1 VALKGGKA
9 SSAMVSKRHGE
20 ILKLLELQGSASIAA
35 MARQLG
41 VSTET
46 IRRDVR
52 PLVESGSVVRIH
64 GAVGLAGQLGEAP
77 FERRMRENAAAKKA
91 IAQHVASTI
100 RDGDTVM
107 LDTGTTTSFLAR
119 ALIGHRSLT
128 VVTNS
133 SDIARTLATVNGN
146 RVYMAG
152 GELRSDS
159 GAAFGSSA
167 VDFVSRF
174 FVQHAIISAGA
185 IDATGVMDFDLHE
198 AEFARMVLSRAQ
210 RRVVVSDSSKFGCRG
225 FVQVCELTA
234 ISELVTER
242 APDGPLAAALSGAG
256 VKVVTASPGRN
267 RDGGIRSE

>member
-1 VALKGGKA
+1 
-9 SSAMVSKRHGE
+9 MVSKRHGE

-46 IRRDVR
+46 IRRDLR
-52 PLVESGSVVRIH
+52 PLVEACSVLRMH

-91 IAQHVASTI
+91 IAHHVASTI

-119 ALIGHRSLT
+119 ALIGHRRLT

-167 VDFVSRF
+167 VDFASRF
-174 FVQHAIISAGA
+174 FVQHAIISAGT
-185 IDATGVMDFDLHE
+185 IDETGVMDFDLHE
-198 AEFARMVLSRAQ
+198 AEFARMVLSQGQ
-210 RRVVVSDSSKFGCRG
+210 RRLVVCDASKFGARG
-225 FVQVCELTA
+225 FVQVCDLLGFT
-234 ISELVTER
+234 ELVTDQPPS
-242 APDGPLAAALSGAG
+242 ASLGAALSKAE
-256 VKVVTASPGRN
+256 VKVTVA
-267 RDGGIRSE
+267 